1 MKTER
6 LPFVE
11 LAIVGLFWTTGR
23 FGWTNLLGIRR
34 EIQAIFLIVL
44 VFALIEGGRSINKK
58 IGKSLLL
65 LCGVS
70 ALFVG
75 FRNFNNISVL
85 FNFCASFCCVFLIL
99 SRTKNEVLK
108 LEKWI
113 YNSAL
118 IFIGLMVIQFG
129 YYLLNPTVFFMVE
142 RPYHSYTG
150 SETIYVQHWSQYL
163 GFSVARPPVNILG
176 FEFPRFYSFG
186 SEPSTLV
193 ATLLVPGF
201 IAIANNRLLTGF
213 IIVFIT
219 TFLAFSGTIFLSIFI
234 GLIVFLTLY
243 VNRKFNRL
251 LSRYLSYGFIMCLVG
266 ILPQIANLNVKQ
278 FSRDATVAGDSLSG
292 VTNFATSKESS
303 MNTRLTSLQ
312 VGLRNIA
319 VSPLGAE
326 RDELYKTMG
335 LLLMFGHAIGWAGLI
350 VYLYYL
356 LTIFKGIT
364 KSEKQ
369 FNLPRLVGLCG
380 MVGCVFQAS
389 FFTAHGWWCPAGFTV
404 LALTTAKFYHKT

>member
-1 MKTER
+1 MKIRR

-11 LAIVGLFWTTGR
+11 LAIVGIFWTTGR
-23 FGWTNLLGIRR
+23 MGWANLLGIRR
-34 EIQAIFLIVL
+34 EIQIFFLIVL
-44 VFALIEGGRSINKK
+44 FLAIIEQGRSLNNK
-58 IGKSLLL
+58 IGKALLI

-70 ALFVG
+70 TIFVG
-75 FRNFNNISVL
+75 IRNISNISVF
-85 FNFCASFCCVFLIL
+85 FNFCASFSCVFLIL
-99 SRTKNEVLK
+99 SRTKQEILN

-118 IFIGLMVIQFG
+118 IFIGFMVIQFG
-129 YYLLNPTVFFMVE
+129 YYLINPTVFFMVE

-201 IAIANNRLLTGF
+201 IAIANNRLLTWGS
-213 IIVFIT
+213 IVFIT
-219 TFLAFSGTIFLSIFI
+219 TILAFSGTIFLSIFI

-251 LSRYLSYGFIMCLVG
+251 VSRYLSYGFIMCLAG

-278 FSRDATVAGDSLSG
+278 FSRDATIAGDSISG
-292 VTNFATSKESS
+292 ITNFATSKESS

-319 VSPLGAE
+319 GSPLGAE

-335 LLLMFGHAIGWAGLI
+335 LLLMFGHGIGWVGLI
-350 VYLYYL
+350 VYFYYL

-364 KSEKQ
+364 NSEKQ
-369 FNLPRLVGLCG
+369 FNLPRLFGLCG
-380 MVGCVFQAS
+380 MVGCIFQAS
-389 FFTAHGWWCPAGFTV
+389 FFTAHGWWCPAGFTI
-404 LALTTAKFYHKT
+404 LALTTAKLYLKE